1 VKVQRVR
8 LPETNRLSWLV
19 LDNDFVPVQPILAY
33 LTFLHDLDR
42 SPNTIRATAYQL
54 KQFWEYLHDVHLCWT
69 EIDIAQLAGFIPWL
83 RRPDPS
89 VISIEQQQA
98 KRSNATI
105 DQTIGSVQSFYAFH
119 ARLGTVP
126 ALPLY
131 QLSMPYRRR
140 YKPLLHGIA
149 KAKPEQKRVVALKR
163 EQRKPKT
170 LTKAQVQTLIDA
182 CTHTRDK
189 FLLTLMYQ
197 TGMRVGQ
204 CLGLKHED
212 LSVEDGEIHIVP
224 RDDNPNGSRAKTRDT
239 HTIPGLPDLMSLYTD
254 YLIDDLGAL
263 EADALPDYLF
273 VNLWD
278 GERGRPMTYASVMS
292 LVKRLIQRTGIRFTP
307 HMLRHS
313 RATSW
318 IRDDEL
324 PLPTVSRL
332 LTHRSVQTTNDI
344 YLHLTPIDL
353 RKALTNGKEGKHRD
367 DQE

>member
-1 VKVQRVR
+1 MKVQRVR

-19 LDNDFVPVQPILAY
+19 LDDDFAPVQPIHAY

-42 SPNTIRATAYQL
+42 SPNTIRATAYHL
-54 KQFWEYLHDVHLCWT
+54 KQFWSYLQDSHLSWT
-69 EIDIAQLAGFIPWL
+69 EIDITHLAGFITWL

-89 VISIEQQQA
+89 VISIERRQA
-98 KRSNATI
+98 RRTNATI
-105 DQTIGSVQSFYAFH
+105 DQTVGSVHSFYAFH
-119 ARLGTVP
+119 ARLGTIP

-140 YKPLLHGIA
+140 YKPFLHGIA
-149 KAKPEQKRVVALKR
+149 KAKPESTRVVSIKR
-163 EQRKPKT
+163 ERRKPKT

-189 FLLTLMYQ
+189 FLLTLIYQ

-212 LSVEDGEIHIVP
+212 LNVEDGEIHIVP
-224 RDDNPNGSRAKTRDT
+224 REGNPNGARAKTHDT
-239 HTIPGLPDLMSLYTD
+239 HSIPGLPDLMSLYTD
-254 YLIDDLGAL
+254 NLIDDLGAL
-263 EADALPDYLF
+263 EADALPDFLF
-273 VNLWD
+273 VNLWE

-292 LVKRLIQRTGIRFTP
+292 LVKRLVKRTGIQFTP

-318 IRDDEL
+318 FKDDKL
-324 PLPTVSRL
+324 PLPVVSRL
-332 LTHRSVQTTNDI
+332 LTHTCIQTTNDI
-344 YLHLTPIDL
+344 YLHLTPQDL
-353 RKALTNGKEGKHRD
+353 KKALSERREGND
-367 DQE
+367 EL